1 MTTFIQSLWTK
12 TPQWKGLT
20 YEHALMLLFS
30 WKCLAKQYPQ
40 MIRQFY
46 CDDVELATKL
56 VGEDYVEPLLVPPG
70 TPKHVWAAGK
80 LAALNQAYAN
90 HTHAIHVDSD
100 VFLYKPLPRVLTM
113 APTVAQSPDPFESY
127 HDSQIVSAMMHM
139 GLQTSPNTRA
149 YNAGIIGGARSVMW
163 PWVNDGLFLCRKIPA
178 HIDGTAAS
186 MAVEQYRLGL
196 SFPNRV
202 HTLFTTSRPNA
213 AQANQMGYAHW
224 CGPEKK
230 KPSRIETLEKKMSKE
245 FPLTLRYLKQM
256 ELPRAHTPA

>member
-20 YEHALMLLFS
+20 YEHALMLMFS
-30 WKCLAKQYPQ
+30 WKCMSRQYPTAAKF
-40 MIRQFY
+40 FY

-56 VGEDYVEPLLVPPG
+56 VSEDYAEQLLVPPG

-90 HTHAIHVDSD
+90 HAHVIHVDSD
-100 VFLYKPLPRVLTM
+100 AFLYKPLPRVLTM
-113 APTVAQSPDPFESY
+113 APVVAQSPDPFESY
-127 HDSQIVSAMMHM
+127 HDEQIRGAMMLM
-139 GLQTSPNTRA
+139 GLQPKPNTRA

-163 PWVNDGLFLCRKIPA
+163 PWVNDGLVLCRKIPDR
-178 HIDGTAAS
+178 IDGTAAS
-186 MAVEQYRLGL
+186 MAVEQFRLGL
-196 SFPNRV
+196 DFPNV

-213 AQANQMGYAHW
+213 AQVNQMGYAHW

-230 KPSRIETLEKKMSKE
+230 KPERIDALEKKMSKS
-245 FPLTLRYLKQM
+245 FPHSLTYLKSL
-256 ELPRAHTPA
+256 ELPRAHTRA